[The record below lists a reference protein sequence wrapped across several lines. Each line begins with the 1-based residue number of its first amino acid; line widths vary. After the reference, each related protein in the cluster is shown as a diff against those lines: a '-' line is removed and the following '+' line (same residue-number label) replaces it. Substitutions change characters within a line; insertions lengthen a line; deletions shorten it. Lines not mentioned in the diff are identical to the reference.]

1 MAEHDGD
8 SVSGTHRRSDPTLR
22 GSRTIK
28 SPVLSPQLYA
38 GSPSQSSINLLQ
50 PEQDEGA
57 GSWQRPL
64 SRRRNVVALNADGK
78 TFTLIPHQD
87 RVGTSGVVG
96 GGGADGRR
104 GSAGGGD
111 GFKSPPL
118 SSTTNSSHER
128 LSFEALSEDR
138 PSSPLT
144 TVRDH
149 SHSVS
154 PSSTSSARL
163 ADDHMSTSPWNYRM
177 VGGLRKVPKTPDLK
191 QKRALYSRSSEN
203 FLDPLP
209 ESPHV
214 AASSSQ
220 NDRRSHPDHLHHHHH
235 YLATRTSFSSSPSAV
250 SENTN
255 YKVYGGSSSPPQG
268 DVDSRPASSTNS
280 NYEIHGEPTP
290 SPTTPTFA
298 NLAVPSSSPG
308 AENYIVHG
316 DPSPSPSSSSSLVTV
331 SRQLRTRQSNESL
344 VVPPLIPPLSR
355 GKISTIEK
363 FGYYRSR
370 SRESLRAASL
380 TSISSILGEQAVQ
393 SLFASPANPLLQS
406 IPSSTRPPKQEQH
419 QHQQDPATWASSS
432 PPGSSPTRPPSSP
445 MNAHPWSSQLSTV
458 MSESEEGGGSDLGS
472 RSLSVSSAGG
482 RHHSRRTLSISSSI
496 AAQDEH
502 SRAFSFTHSIAESLE
517 RPQPAYTR
525 GGAGNHY
532 MQHHQHMYQRAE
544 ASASSSTPRLIRD
557 QDEHGDGL
565 ADLRDAGSP
574 ALQHKHSRTKLGG
587 FLSAASLSDRNLH
600 SSAGSS
606 VVSRANSFN
615 AASLPAWAR
624 LYYSVGVPLTAPSE
638 LTLSEAPDSR
648 PQTSNPE
655 QHHGYGGRHRNYYIP
670 GSRGGAGPSVAGP
683 PNHPLIGFDPSRRLG
698 KKSSSIWSPHLR
710 TDKRASRFS
719 MWEAPPGTWSIDSQP
734 VGPRS
739 AQVGL
744 FIVGFVFPFGR
755 FQ

>member
-1 MAEHDGD
+1 
-8 SVSGTHRRSDPTLR
+8 
-22 GSRTIK
+22 
-28 SPVLSPQLYA
+28 
-38 GSPSQSSINLLQ
+38 
-50 PEQDEGA
+50 
-57 GSWQRPL
+57 
-64 SRRRNVVALNADGK
+64 
-78 TFTLIPHQD
+78 
-87 RVGTSGVVG
+87 
-96 GGGADGRR
+96 
-104 GSAGGGD
+104 
-111 GFKSPPL
+111 
-118 SSTTNSSHER
+118 
-128 LSFEALSEDR
+128 
-138 PSSPLT
+138 
-144 TVRDH
+144 
-149 SHSVS
+149 
-154 PSSTSSARL
+154 
-163 ADDHMSTSPWNYRM
+163 
-177 VGGLRKVPKTPDLK
+177 
-191 QKRALYSRSSEN
+191 
-203 FLDPLP
+203 
-209 ESPHV
+209 
-214 AASSSQ
+214 
-220 NDRRSHPDHLHHHHH
+220 
-235 YLATRTSFSSSPSAV
+235 
-250 SENTN
+250 
-255 YKVYGGSSSPPQG
+255 
-268 DVDSRPASSTNS
+268 
-280 NYEIHGEPTP
+280 
-290 SPTTPTFA
+290 
-298 NLAVPSSSPG
+298 
-308 AENYIVHG
+308 
-316 DPSPSPSSSSSLVTV
+316 
-331 SRQLRTRQSNESL
+331 
-344 VVPPLIPPLSR
+344 
-355 GKISTIEK
+355 
-363 FGYYRSR
+363 
-370 SRESLRAASL
+370 
-380 TSISSILGEQAVQ
+380 
-393 SLFASPANPLLQS
+393 
-406 IPSSTRPPKQEQH
+406 
-419 QHQQDPATWASSS
+419 
-432 PPGSSPTRPPSSP
+432 